1 MFDRQIKNMDVQ
13 NDINLQGAFVQNMLA
28 PITGGAS
35 IAAAGAQMGGK
46 QGAGIGAGI
55 GAIGGAITASMDFR
69 NTLRMMEENRQYKID
84 MYGYNLQNIQA
95 IPTSLTKTSALT
107 YNTRVWPFIEY
118 YTCTDAEKTALR
130 DKMKYNG
137 MTIMKIGKLNDYLLG
152 EDKFY
157 KGQLIRLNIKVD
169 SHMAYEIYNELN
181 KGVYL

>member
-28 PITGGAS
+28 PITGGS
-35 IAAAGAQMGGK
+35 YGGSAGAQFSK
-46 QGAGIGAGI
+46 QAAVAGAGI

-69 NTLRMMEENRQYKID
+69 NTIKMMEENRQYKID

-118 YTCTDAEKTALR
+118 YTCTYA
-130 DKMKYNG
+130 
-137 MTIMKIGKLNDYLLG
+137 
-152 EDKFY
+152 
-157 KGQLIRLNIKVD
+157 
-169 SHMAYEIYNELN
+169 
-181 KGVYL
+181 